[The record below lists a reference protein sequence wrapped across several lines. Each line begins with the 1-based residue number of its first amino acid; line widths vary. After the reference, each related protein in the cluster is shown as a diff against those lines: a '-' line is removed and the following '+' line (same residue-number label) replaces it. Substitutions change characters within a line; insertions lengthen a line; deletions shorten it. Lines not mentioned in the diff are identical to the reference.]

1 MWKVLEYAKIGM
13 LFRENKM
20 KKQNP
25 GGKDEL
31 GTELSTLEQ

>member
-13 LFRENKM
+13 LFQENTM

-25 GGKDEL
+25 GGQDEL
-31 GTELSTLEQ
+31 GK